1 MGQSL
6 MKIAVVSDIHGNVLA
21 LEAVLADL
29 TGEAPD
35 VVVNL
40 GDCVSGPLWPE
51 ETAAILRETKWPTV
65 RGNHDRIVL
74 ENPIEKMGPTD
85 SFAADR
91 LSRQSLDWLKTTQPT
106 IRLSDDVFL
115 CHGTPDNDDRYLTE
129 KVEGP
134 KGHLPDEET
143 LIAELK
149 GETSPIICCG
159 HTHIPRVIHLHETR
173 QTILNPGSVGLPS
186 YEDDHPNRHTMEVGS
201 PHARYAL
208 MTKGAS
214 GWSFL
219 EKILPYDWEAAALE
233 AEKNKRPG
241 WGRSLRRGFY
251 GPLS

>member
-1 MGQSL
+1 

-29 TGEAPD
+29 KLEAPD
-35 VVVNL
+35 LVVNL

-51 ETAAILRETKWPTV
+51 ETAAILRDTDWPTV

-74 ENPIEKMGPTD
+74 DNPVDKMGPTD
-85 SFAADR
+85 AFTVER
-91 LSRQSLDWLKTTQPT
+91 LSEASRDWLSTTRPT
-106 IRLSDDVFL
+106 IRLTDDIFL

-143 LIAELK
+143 LLAELK
-149 GETSPIICCG
+149 GEAAAVICCG
-159 HTHIPRVIHLHETR
+159 HTHIPRVIRLQ
-173 QTILNPGSVGLPS
+173 QTGQVLLNPGSVGLPS
-186 YEDDHPNRHTMEVGS
+186 YEDDHPHRHVMEVGS

-208 MTKGAS
+208 MTNNNGA
-214 GWSFL
+214 WNFQ
-219 EKILPYDWEAAALE
+219 EKMLTYDWDTAAREAG
-233 AEKNKRPG
+233 KNGRPG
-241 WGRSLRRGFY
+241 WSRSLKNGFY